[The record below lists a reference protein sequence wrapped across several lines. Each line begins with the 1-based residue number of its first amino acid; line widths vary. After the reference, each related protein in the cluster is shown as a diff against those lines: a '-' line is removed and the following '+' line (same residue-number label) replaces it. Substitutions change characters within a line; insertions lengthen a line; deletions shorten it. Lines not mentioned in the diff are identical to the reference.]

1 MIEINV
7 LIPFLIASIS
17 LTISPGPDIIC
28 VLSQSISQGKS
39 AGIALSLGLVLGI
52 IIHTSLI
59 AVGVS
64 AFLVSSPLLFYTIKI
79 LGATYLFWIAF
90 KIFKAPHHISLDK
103 VETKKS
109 NIKLI
114 QQGFLMNVLN
124 PKVTIFFLA
133 FFPGFVNPNN
143 SNSLLQIYT
152 LGFLFMLQAFLIFT
166 SVSLL
171 SDKLSSTIRTNIH
184 FSAFLKWMQII
195 VFIAIGIYILV

>member
-39 AGIALSLGLVLGI
+39 TGIALSLGLVLGI

-90 KIFKAPHHISLDK
+90 KIFKAPHLISLDK